1 MEEAQQDS
9 PFRDQVAGLVYSVS
23 KHCRQGRGVA
33 GGGVDHVSVEIH
45 LSAGQA
51 RDLAL
56 AIDTAAQAGAT
67 GRTQTRR
74 VKRRSY
80 TLKATAPCG
89 SNSNAPVKR
98 DKQWVL
104 GYEKEYSVS
113 DDPLAVS
120 GAGNSFEQPPA
131 VSGAGNSF
139 EQPPAVSGA
148 GNSFEQPPAVSG
160 AGNSFEQPPAVTGA
174 GNSFEQW
181 SLPFCFLVDVDNSET
196 PADGSRAR
204 GVVEEGDDK
213 SRSHAETIK
222 VNGRVFLRRAAQ
234 LPICNN
240 TTKGKGTQPSL
251 CVVQGESQ
259 FLTGWEFAPE
269 DGTACRLFFGQSAS
283 SGGFVVSASMR
294 TASAQF
300 DNEAALTEVLLLLRT
315 IFSQNVQ
322 LCWEGR
328 P

>member
-1 MEEAQQDS
+1 MEEVQQDS
-9 PFRDQVAGLVYSVS
+9 PFRGQVAGLVHSVS
-23 KHCRQGRGVA
+23 KHYRQGGGAARG
-33 GGGVDHVSVEIH
+33 GIDHVSVEIH
-45 LSAGQA
+45 LSTAQA

-56 AIDTAAQAGAT
+56 AIDTAAQDGT
-67 GRTQTRR
+67 MTRTRTRR

-89 SNSNAPVKR
+89 SNSNAPVNR
-98 DKQWVL
+98 DQQWVL

-113 DDPLAVS
+113 DDP
-120 GAGNSFEQPPA
+120 PA
-131 VSGAGNSF
+131 VS
-139 EQPPAVSGA
+139 
-148 GNSFEQPPAVSG
+148 
-160 AGNSFEQPPAVTGA
+160 GA

-181 SLPFCFLVDVDNSET
+181 SLPFCFLVDVDVDNCTYSET

-240 TTKGKGTQPSL
+240 TTNDKGVEPSL
-251 CVVQGESQ
+251 CVLQGEAE
-259 FLTGWEFAPE
+259 FVTGWEFAPE
-269 DGTACRLFFGQSAS
+269 DGTACRLFFGQAAS
-283 SGGFVVSASMR
+283 GQFLVSTSMR
-294 TASAQF
+294 KSSAQF
-300 DNEAALTEVLLLLRT
+300 DNEAALTEVLLLMRT

-322 LCWEGR
+322 LCC
-328 P
+328 

>member
-113 DDPLAVS
+113 DDPL
-120 GAGNSFEQPPA
+120 
-131 VSGAGNSF
+131 
-139 EQPPAVSGA
+139 AVSGA

>member
-67 GRTQTRR
+67 GRTKTRR

-113 DDPLAVS
+113 DDPL
-120 GAGNSFEQPPA
+120 
-131 VSGAGNSF
+131 
-139 EQPPAVSGA
+139 AVSGA